1 MTRTPVSTN
10 GTFTSVFL
18 LTFYK
23 SSQLRQF
30 CEFQHDFFMTL
41 SWGIVM
47 PIHSVKCTKLITLYA
62 FLTYLLMYRFW
73 PRHFLPV
80 FIMEW
85 CLRSADALGPCNW
98 PVFFWGSKNLIDLE
112 TLKKKSSKSDH
123 VYYTFKIFENFMF
136 LEDENVPLVL
146 GGLIWKKKNILIFLD
161 TRSWNGFRQ

>member
-1 MTRTPVSTN
+1 MI
-10 GTFTSVFL
+10 FL
-18 LTFYK
+18 MNLP
-23 SSQLRQF
+23 
-30 CEFQHDFFMTL
+30 
-41 SWGIVM
+41 WGIVM
-47 PIHSVKCTKLITLYA
+47 PIHSVKRTKLITLYA

-85 CLRSADALGPCNW
+85 CLRSADALGPCNL
-98 PVFFWGSKNLIDLE
+98 PVFFWGSENVIDLE

-146 GGLIWKKKNILIFLD
+146 GGLRCQQFDMVPI
-161 TRSWNGFRQ
+161 TCHR